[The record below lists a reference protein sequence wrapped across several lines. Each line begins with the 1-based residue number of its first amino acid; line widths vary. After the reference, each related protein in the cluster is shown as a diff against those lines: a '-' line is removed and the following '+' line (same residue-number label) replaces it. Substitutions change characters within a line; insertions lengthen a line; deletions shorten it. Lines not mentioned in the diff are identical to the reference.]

1 MSAKTNA
8 KKKEQDKPQSSGLG
22 LDGLGDLAGLL
33 NEQPAAN
40 AGGAGPQELPL
51 DLIDEDPHQPRT
63 ADNPG
68 FSPESIAEIGETI
81 KARGVKSPISVREN
95 PDAPGRYLINHGA
108 RRYRGSKWAHKTTI
122 PAFIDND
129 YNEADQVIENLQ
141 RNELTAREIAD
152 FIGRELAKGKK
163 KGEIAKEIGKSPAFV
178 TQHVTLLDL
187 PEPIAEAFNSGRGKD
202 VTVINELVTAYKKN
216 PDEVAAWLAD
226 DSQELTRG
234 SVKLLREFL
243 EDKRSHEDG
252 DRDPNTVDALTGKT
266 DAEAGDGEQGP
277 QDDDAK
283 GKKEPK
289 EADPDKLKKAIIQVK
304 HDDRPARLILNR
316 RPPAEGWAW
325 LSSTP
330 LWSWLN
336 PLHGAGAS
344 WPRQRRPAVKL
355 CGCRSY
361 SDARLDGCQ
370 SPKRP
375 QLPPRPSACVVAR
388 TRSKPLLIW
397 SDASTFYWPSSL
409 ALLSFCCEKYRP
421 QPGCR
426 PPLGRG
432 AGFWRQAQ
440 RGRHS
445 CRSAK

>member
-1 MSAKTNA
+1 MTSAVKTNT
-8 KKKEQDKPQSSGLG
+8 KKKAPQTAAEKPKGGGLG
-22 LDGLGDLAGLL
+22 LDGLGDLSSLL
-33 NEQPAAN
+33 DEPQAAN
-40 AGGAGPQELPL
+40 AAPGGGPQELPL

-325 LSSTP
+325 L
-330 LWSWLN
+330 
-336 PLHGAGAS
+336 
-344 WPRQRRPAVKL
+344 K
-355 CGCRSY
+355 Y
-361 SDARLDGCQ
+361 EDDGQ
-370 SPKRP
+370 EFEADLGTV
-375 QLPPRPSACVVAR
+375 QLV
-388 TRSKPLLIW
+388 
-397 SDASTFYWPSSL
+397 
-409 ALLSFCCEKYRP
+409 ALLE
-421 QPGCR
+421 G
-426 PPLGRG
+426 
-432 AGFWRQAQ
+432 
-440 RGRHS
+440 
-445 CRSAK
+445 